1 VHTNEYIDLGYLDE
15 KMFIMCWFGMCEF
28 VPRHNQY
35 VINVYNN
42 MHVGYKIKVEWKIA
56 GF

>member
-42 MHVGYKIKVEWKIA
+42 MHVGYKIKVE
-56 GF
+56 